1 MLREGHEAAYD
12 AAHAVIPDDLAA
24 SFERV
29 GIHDWQIWR
38 SGRDL
43 FHLVECDD
51 FAAAMQALDDD
62 PANRRWQ
69 ESINRHVDH
78 FEHDGN
84 LHLGPF
90 GLDLWH
96 QQSFG
101 QRPRGTGVIEH
112 WRGLQSVYS
121 QYLSRLSLVCR
132 RHVGAD

>member
-1 MLREGHEAAYD
+1 MRIALHSVLREGHEAAYD
-12 AAHAVIPDDLAA
+12 AAHAAIPADLMA

-51 FAAAMQALDDD
+51 FAAAMRALDDD

-78 FEHDGN
+78 FVAD
-84 LHLGPF
+84 
-90 GLDLWH
+90 
-96 QQSFG
+96 
-101 QRPRGTGVIEH
+101 RP
-112 WRGLQSVYS
+112 
-121 QYLSRLSLVCR
+121 
-132 RHVGAD
+132 GADGMVLPLVWTLAAQRAGV

>member
-1 MLREGHEAAYD
+1 MRVALHSILRAGHEAAYD
-12 AAHAVIPDDLAA
+12 AAHAAIPDDLVA

-78 FEHDGN
+78 FVTTGE
-84 LHLGPF
+84 GPE
-90 GLDLWH
+90 GMVLPLVWTLTA
-96 QQSFG
+96 
-101 QRPRGTGVIEH
+101 QR
-112 WRGLQSVYS
+112 
-121 QYLSRLSLVCR
+121 
-132 RHVGAD
+132 VGA